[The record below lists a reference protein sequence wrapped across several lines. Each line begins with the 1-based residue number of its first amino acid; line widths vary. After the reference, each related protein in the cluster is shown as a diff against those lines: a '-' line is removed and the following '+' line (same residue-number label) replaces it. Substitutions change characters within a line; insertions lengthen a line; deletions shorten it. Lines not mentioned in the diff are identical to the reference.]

1 MGEFIDEFPLV
12 QLVKLIGPEEEMD
25 FGLSIFFSDFEQG
38 FVGEAYF
45 LLRYLVGEYLK
56 FGVFPGNAFKH
67 GQPVVRCEKRWGRA
81 KGGVIGGAKKERFET
96 GLSDCLFGQ
105 GQMSV
110 VHRVEGATEKTDL
123 WPMG

>member
-12 QLVKLIGPEEEMD
+12 QLVKLIGPEEEQD

-56 FGVFPGNAFKH
+56 LGVFPGNPFKN
-67 GQPVVRCEKRWGRA
+67 GQPVIRCKTRWGRA
-81 KGGVIGGAKKERFET
+81 KRGVIGGAKKELFET

-105 GQMSV
+105 RQMSV
-110 VHRVEGATEKTDL
+110 VHRVEGTTEKTDL
-123 WPMG
+123 WPMA